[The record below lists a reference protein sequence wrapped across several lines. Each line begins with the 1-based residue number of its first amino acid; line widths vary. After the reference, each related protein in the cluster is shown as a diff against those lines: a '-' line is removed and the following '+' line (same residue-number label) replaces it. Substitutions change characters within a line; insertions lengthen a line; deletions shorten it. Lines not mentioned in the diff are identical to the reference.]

1 MKKHIIIITLILLL
15 ANVSVAAA
23 KTFYDGKIIKI
34 IVATKP
40 GGGYDWYGRIAA
52 QFMQKYLPGSTII
65 VKNVPGAGH
74 VIGANLIY
82 ASKPDGLTFGIF
94 NRALGMTQ
102 LAGLKGVKFDLAK
115 MSWLGSASI
124 EPMTFVVSDK
134 SGIKNLDD
142 VFKAK
147 KIRIASPGVGTE
159 GYVTPLLFAKMM
171 GLDNFVFSSG
181 FGGGEADMAMIRG
194 EVDAQ
199 FSSLGSAASFIE
211 QGNGIPIM
219 FTAQKPVKGYEQVPL
234 IQNVVKDKKYQPVI
248 DLLFTISMLGRPF
261 IGPPS
266 IPPDVLET
274 LRDAFKKAFHDPEN
288 IELSEKSGKP
298 IDYVSGPEAESLAKS
313 ILDVSPDVVDLIKQ
327 AYGVK

>member
-1 MKKHIIIITLILLL
+1 MKKYVIAVIIILLL
-15 ANVSVAAA
+15 FSVSVASA
-23 KTFYDGKIIKI
+23 KPFYEGKTIKL

-74 VIGANLIY
+74 VIGANFIY
-82 ASKPDGLTFGIF
+82 AAKPDGLTFGTF
-94 NRALGMTQ
+94 NRALGLTQ
-102 LAGLKGVKFDLAK
+102 VAGLKGVKFDLAK

-124 EPMTFVVSDK
+124 EPMTFVVGTN

-142 VFKAK
+142 VMKAK

-171 GLDNFVFSSG
+171 GLDNFTFSSG
-181 FGGGEADMAMIRG
+181 FGGGEAEMAMIRG

-199 FSSLGSAASFIE
+199 FASLGSISGFIE

-219 FTAQKPVKGYEQVPL
+219 FTAQNPVKGYENVPL
-234 IQNVVKDKKYQPVI
+234 IQDVVKDKKFKPVI

-261 IGPPS
+261 AGPPGM
-266 IPPDVLET
+266 PADVLMT
-274 LRDAFKKAFHDPEN
+274 LRSAFDKAFHDSEN
-288 IELSEKSGKP
+288 MKLSEKSGKS
-298 IDYVSGPEAESLAKS
+298 IDYVSGTDAESMAKS
-313 ILDVSPDVVDLIKQ
+313 ILDVSPDVVALIKD